1 MLRKSFED
9 FERKRGGWGSDIQ
22 EPTVGQSSLRLMS
35 QQPCQVTFKIS
46 IWPVRKRI
54 LEGLKPGVQ
63 NVPSQ
68 KAEQP
73 WTQVSQLILM
83 FSPLHPRHFCSYTET
98 WTCNEAQSPRHK
110 ERQKKKNRARKL
122 SRGMLQHW
130 STKSSVLFPRIRQ
143 VLAQTRQALSS
154 TQYMVYSRCI
164 LEGIY
169 HGILCIKCI
178 EQCNKLF
185 LRQLLCD
192 DFLPSF

>member
-1 MLRKSFED
+1 MTYKSLLAYCGSNPHLGLCPNSPAKLLLRAPFE
-9 FERKRGGWGSDIQ
+9 Q
-22 EPTVGQSSLRLMS
+22 
-35 QQPCQVTFKIS
+35 
-46 IWPVRKRI
+46 
-54 LEGLKPGVQ
+54 LENGGLKPGAQ

-68 KAEQP
+68 KAEQQ

-83 FSPLHPRHFCSYTET
+83 FSPTHPRRFSSYTET
-98 WTCNEAQSPRHK
+98 WTCNKAQSPRHK

-130 STKSSVLFPRIRQ
+130 STKSSVPFPRIQQ

-154 TQYMVYSRCI
+154 TQYMVYSHCI

-169 HGILCIKCI
+169 HGILFIKCI
-178 EQCNKLF
+178 EQCHKWF
-185 LRQLLCD
+185 LHQLPRD